1 MSGYRRSL
9 RLLPWTLA
17 FASCLCM
24 TAITLRAQVQKP
36 PTGQKTE
43 PAGKPIRVTVG
54 LVQTDVMVFDRQG
67 RFVPDLKK
75 DQFELRVDGKVQP
88 VEFVELVSAGSA
100 HDREIWAKTEGQPVP
115 EPEQPTAKDTNPGR
129 TLLIFL
135 DDWHMAAD
143 NTMRSRTA
151 VANLLNTSMG
161 PNDRV
166 GIFSASGQLA
176 AMQLLTN
183 DKAALLASLEK
194 YNFQSPGVQ
203 DMGSPPMT
211 EAQALLIEQKDDNAL
226 SYFIGAILR
235 TPVEYAMG
243 RCKQL
248 GGGGGMSADF
258 DGNCARAADQTRR
271 RAAALAETSAAIGSR
286 TLSALRQLL
295 RSAEGLPGR
304 KLVFFLSDGFVLQ
317 YTRSDIVARLTD
329 LTTAAARAGI
339 LVYTLDSRG
348 LVTGTPD
355 AKTAAAPDATG
366 ARMSMAANEVSAP
379 WDVLNA
385 LAADTGGRFLKNT
398 NALDAALITT
408 LTEISRYYLLAWS
421 IDPGKLQ
428 PGKNSKIKASVKGRS
443 DLNVRVRQG
452 SLDLSKLVQEKK

>member
-1 MSGYRRSL
+1 LRGYRRSL
-9 RLLPWTLA
+9 RLLPSTLA

-36 PTGQKTE
+36 PTGQKIKQ
-43 PAGKPIRVTVG
+43 AGKPIRVTVG

-67 RFVPDLKK
+67 HFVPDLKK

-88 VEFVELVSAGSA
+88 VEFIELVSAGSS
-100 HDREIWAKTEGQPVP
+100 HDREIWAKMEGQPVP
-115 EPEQPTAKDTNPGR
+115 DPEQPAAKDTHQGR

-143 NTMRSRTA
+143 NTMRARTA
-151 VANLLNTSMG
+151 VTNLLNTSMSS
-161 PNDRV
+161 NDRV

-211 EAQALLIEQKDDNAL
+211 EAQALSIEQRDDNVL

-235 TPVEYAMG
+235 VPVEYQMG

-248 GGGGGMSADF
+248 SGGMSADF

-355 AKTAAAPDATG
+355 AKTSGAPDRTG
-366 ARMSMAANEVSAP
+366 ARMSMAANEVSAS

-398 NALDAALITT
+398 NALDTALITT
-408 LTEISRYYLLAWS
+408 LSEISRYYLLAWS
-421 IDPGKLQ
+421 IDPEKLP

-452 SLDLSKLVQEKK
+452 SLDLSKLVQAKK